1 MKQEYD
7 FSKASKGRFFHPNAR
22 FNLPDTQRTDGWLDH
37 GGGIHKF
44 IADETEKTLQAYRA
58 QPNLVEEHAKQER
71 DTAHGGYAHRQLFEL
86 VQNSADALAALTR
99 TKQGLNRGSILVR
112 LRGNYLYCADDG
124 DPISTR
130 GVRALMFSHMSPKR
144 NTTEIGRFG
153 LGFKSVLSVTSR
165 PEFFGRSGSFRFDG
179 KLAAE
184 RIAEIAR
191 STEYPVLRLP
201 ACISAKDEADRD
213 DELAELMTWASNIVR
228 LPLDAGAHDDLAKQI
243 EDFPAEFLLFVD
255 HVRHL
260 TFETGDVERDLY
272 AEPDGDGISLDTGL
286 GRSLWKCF
294 RSVHTLS
301 DDALAD
307 RRSLDDDGEVPIWWA
322 APLDRLN
329 EPGHYWHFFPTQT
342 TCLLAGI
349 LNAPWKTNE
358 DRQNLLPGPYN
369 DDLIEAAARLA
380 AKHLPDLASTLDPAS
395 HLDALPR
402 RREAGDT
409 EQSNRLRDAVD
420 GLLQGCPIT
429 PDQRGHLRKTR
440 ELRVAPRSADMEA
453 LRLWESV
460 EKRPENWVHHRAL
473 VRDRMAKVD
482 RVYSHDGWPK
492 QVPRASIS
500 EWLEALVAGSAPKR
514 AIEASKA
521 ALRVAAA
528 ISVSSEAAGT
538 LGKVVWTESGEWAE
552 PDPDSVF
559 LPSADHDAP
568 IDGAN
573 LVNRELAS
581 DADAL
586 VNLGK
591 LGIGPLAPEVYFRII
606 ANEALGGDAATEV
619 QWRRFWSSSRQI
631 ETNQAASIV
640 GNRSHRVHVLTQSGC
655 WKALYAILL
664 PGAVVSEEAGEDA
677 GVAADVHHHARDLEL
692 LHSLGAVSEP
702 QERYDFATEPGFN
715 DYRTQC
721 RVRFT
726 ARDLPR
732 NPHWDRLC
740 FKSTHTS
747 GPLHP
752 LELLS
757 DRGKARY
764 SSLLLSMEAA
774 FAKWVMRHE
783 TQDVYPP
790 LECENPALLALRRHG
805 RVWCA
810 GTHAP
815 LADALGHRPA
825 NPTTLNALLSLPMA
839 TRIKEAFDLSEPII
853 EPTGEEEPVP
863 LTDAWPGLAPYLH
876 RDASECN
883 LIRCLRIAE
892 GALSLNCLRKGTEIY
907 LVATGDDTEDLRSV
921 CQELGLPLDVH
932 EVSQVLSYV
941 APANTEAARARIRAC
956 ETDAARLTL
965 AVGEDA
971 LRRGLPES
979 LVAVFEKSGPK
990 ASSNQMAEAAIATYH
1005 TSALRQ
1011 YRHALNAELSPP
1023 RQWAGSASAVTFV
1036 KALGF
1041 SAQWAGQRNER
1052 RAPYVEVEGP
1062 LSLPPLHQYQETIV
1076 QNVCA
1081 MLLGR
1086 GRGEHRRGMISLPT
1100 GSGKTRVAVEAVVRA
1115 INRGFSGGV
1124 LWVADRDE
1132 LCEQAVEA
1140 WRQVWSS
1147 AGTAGARLRISRMW
1161 AGQPRPMPEN
1171 DRHVVV
1177 ASIQTLYARLNRE
1190 PVAYSFLRSFAL
1202 VVFDEAHRTLAPSF
1216 TTVMEDIGFTRR
1228 RTNTE
1233 PFLIGLTA
1241 TPYRGHDESETA
1253 RLVRRYGTNRLDLGA
1268 FNSDDP
1274 VAAVKELQGMRVIA
1288 GADHEVIDGG
1298 GFRLNDEEREQI
1310 NAMPHPAWLPRSMES
1325 RIARDANRTERIVAA
1340 YERLI
1345 GNRGWPTL
1353 VFATSVEHAQTV
1365 AALLNTKGIPSRAVS
1380 GGTESIVRR
1389 NIVEDFRAGK
1399 IAALVNYGVFREG
1412 FDAPKTRAIIVARP
1426 VYSPNLYF
1434 QMIGRGLR
1442 GPMNGGNDRCLII
1455 NVRDNIENFER
1466 QLAFAEL
1473 DWLWRQR

>member
-1 MKQEYD
+1 MKHEYD
-7 FSKASKGRFFHPNAR
+7 FSKANKGRIFQPNAR
-22 FNLPDTQRTDGWLDH
+22 FDLPDTQRTDGWLDH
-37 GGGIHKF
+37 GGEIHKF

-58 QPNLVEEHAKQER
+58 QPNLVEEHAKHER

-86 VQNSADALAALTR
+86 VQNSADALAAPTR
-99 TKQGLNRGSILVR
+99 TKQGFDGGSILVR

-124 DPISTR
+124 DPISTD

-179 KLAAE
+179 KRAAE
-184 RIAEIAR
+184 RIAEFAR
-191 STEYPVLRLP
+191 SAEYPVLRLP

-213 DELAELMTWASNIVR
+213 DGLAELMTWASNIVR
-228 LPLDAGAHDDLAKQI
+228 LPLDAGAQDDLARQI
-243 EDFPAEFLLFVD
+243 DDFPAEFLLFVS

-260 TFETGDVERDLY
+260 TLETGDLERDLY
-272 AEPDGDGISLDTGL
+272 AERHGDAVSLDTGS
-286 GRSLWKCF
+286 GRSRWKCF

-322 APLDRLN
+322 APLDQLN
-329 EPGHYWHFFPTQT
+329 EPGYYWHFFPTQT

-369 DDLIEAAARLA
+369 DELIEAAARLA

-409 EQSNRLRDAVD
+409 DQSNRLREAMD
-420 GLLQGCPIT
+420 GLLQDCPIT
-429 PDQRGHLRKTR
+429 PDQQGHLRKTR
-440 ELRVAPRSADMEA
+440 QLRVAPRSADMEA

-473 VRDRMAKVD
+473 IRDRMAKVD
-482 RVYSHDGWPK
+482 RLCSHDGWPR
-492 QVPRASIS
+492 QAPRASIC
-500 EWLEALVAGSAPKR
+500 EWLEALVAGAAPER

-521 ALRVAAA
+521 ALRIAAT
-528 ISVSSEAAGT
+528 IPTSSGAAGT

-552 PDPDSVF
+552 PDPDAVF
-559 LPSADHDAP
+559 LPSTDHHAA
-568 IDGAN
+568 IDGAS
-573 LVNRELAS
+573 LVHRQLAS
-581 DADAL
+581 DPNAL
-586 VNLGK
+586 SDLTK
-591 LGIGPLAPEVYFRII
+591 LGIEPLAPEEHFRVV
-606 ANEALGGDAATEV
+606 ANEILRGDAATDA
-619 QWRRFWSSSRQI
+619 QWHRFWSSSRPLQ
-631 ETNQAASIV
+631 TTQAASIV

-655 WKALYAILL
+655 WEALYTILL
-664 PGAVVSEEAGEDA
+664 PGEVVSEEAGEDVR
-677 GVAADVHHHARDLEL
+677 VAADVHYHAGDLEL
-692 LHSLGAVSEP
+692 LHKLGAVSEP
-702 QERYDFATEPGFN
+702 QVRYDFSTEPGFN
-715 DYRTQC
+715 DYRSKC

-726 ARDLPR
+726 NRDLPR
-732 NPHWDRLC
+732 NPHGYLLG
-740 FKSTHTS
+740 FKSTYTS
-747 GPLHP
+747 GPLQP
-752 LELLS
+752 LGLLS

-764 SSLLLSMEAA
+764 TRLLLSMEGT

-810 GTHAP
+810 GTPAP

-825 NPTTLNALLSLPMA
+825 NPAILIALLSLPMA

-853 EPTGEEEPVP
+853 EPSGEQEPVP

-876 RDASECN
+876 GDASECN

-892 GALSLNCLRKGTEIY
+892 DALSLNCLRKGTEIY
-907 LVATGDDTEDLRSV
+907 LAAAGDDTEDLRAV
-921 CQELGLPLDVH
+921 CQELGLTLDDH

-941 APANTEAARARIRAC
+941 APASIEAARARIRAC
-956 ETDAARLTL
+956 ETDAARLAL
-965 AVGEDA
+965 AVGPHA

-979 LVAVFEKSGPK
+979 LVAVLERSDP
-990 ASSNQMAEAAIATYH
+990 AISSNQMAEAAIATYH

-1023 RQWAGSASAVTFV
+1023 RQWAGSASAVAFV

-1052 RAPYVEVEGP
+1052 RAPYVDVEGP

-1081 MLLGR
+1081 MLFGR
-1086 GRGEHRRGMISLPT
+1086 GRGKNRRGMISLPT

-1161 AGQPRPMPEN
+1161 AGQPRPMPES
-1171 DRHVVV
+1171 DLHVIV
-1177 ASIQTLYARLNRE
+1177 ASIQTLYARLDRE
-1190 PVAYSFLRSFAL
+1190 PAAYAFLRDFVL
-1202 VVFDEAHRTLAPSF
+1202 VVFDEAHRTVARSF
-1216 TTVMEDIGFTRR
+1216 TTVMEDIGVTRR
-1228 RTNTE
+1228 RTITE

-1241 TPYRGHDESETA
+1241 TPYRGHDERETA
-1253 RLVRRYGTNRLDLGA
+1253 RLVRRYGSNRLDLGA
-1268 FNSDDP
+1268 FKSEDP
-1274 VAAVKELQGMRVIA
+1274 VAVVKELQGMCVIA
-1288 GADHEVIDGG
+1288 EADHEVIDGG
-1298 GFRLNDEEREQI
+1298 GFRLSAEEREQI
-1310 NAMPHPAWLPRSMES
+1310 NAMPSPAWLPRSMEF
-1325 RIARDANRTERIVAA
+1325 RIARDASRTERIVAA

-1365 AALLNTKGIPSRAVS
+1365 AALLNARGVTSRAVS

-1412 FDAPKTRAIIVARP
+1412 FDAPRTRAIIVARP

-1473 DWLWRQR
+1473 DWLWRD